1 MSRVAIVTGG
11 GSGIGEATARAL
23 ARDGHTVAVADIN
36 LAGSAAGRSIAAGQR
51 PPSPFIPTSPRSAR
65 SRRYSTTPKKLGPV
79 ATLACVAGAV
89 FMTPGHKPS
98 IVNMTTENWIKT
110 EALNAR
116 GPFLCIRAMLQRRTK
131 TPVADGRI
139 VTVASMS
146 GVTPE
151 SPTGPA
157 YSAAKAANIHLV
169 RVASLEAA
177 PLGITV
183 NAVAP
188 GLCDTPAVRADLTPE
203 QIDGARKMHTHRPAR
218 QTGRDRRIDRFPRLA
233 ARELHHRRRDTR
245 RTAAASRHD
254 LSAAARHCLTV
265 SFSSFCRWLRETP
278 TSPPPSAPPR
288 SQRRSKSRGGS
299 ANLSKTRARQR
310 RSARSPRELLLR
322 RLARRRRELLSWRQP
337 ARQQPHPV
345 AAACRA
351 NPSSGTA
358 CRNR

>member
-36 LAGSAAGRSIAAGQR
+36 LAAAQRVAQSLPGNGHIAIHTDVTEERSVEALFDDAE
-51 PPSPFIPTSPRSAR
+51 
-65 SRRYSTTPKKLGPV
+65 KKLGPV

-131 TPVADGRI
+131 APIADGRI

-203 QIDGARKMHTHRPAR
+203 QIDGARKMIPI
-218 QTGRDRRIDRFPRLA
+218 GRLGKPEEIAELIAFLA
-233 ARELHHRRRDTR
+233 
-245 RTAAASRHD
+245 
-254 LSAAARHCLTV
+254 
-265 SFSSFCRWLRETP
+265 
-278 TSPPPSAPPR
+278 
-288 SQRRSKSRGGS
+288 
-299 ANLSKTRARQR
+299 
-310 RSARSPRELLLR
+310 SPR
-322 RLARRRRELLSWRQP
+322 ASYITGAVIQAHGGRQP
-337 ARQQPHPV
+337 P
-345 AAACRA
+345 
-351 NPSSGTA
+351 
-358 CRNR
+358 

>member
-36 LAGSAAGRSIAAGQR
+36 LAAAQRVAQSLPGNGHLAIHTDVTEERSVEALFDDAE
-51 PPSPFIPTSPRSAR
+51 
-65 SRRYSTTPKKLGPV
+65 KKLGPV

-131 TPVADGRI
+131 APVADGRI

-203 QIDGARKMHTHRPAR
+203 QIDGARKMIPIGRLGKPEEIAELIAFLASPRASYITGAVIRGARRP
-218 QTGRDRRIDRFPRLA
+218 PA
-233 ARELHHRRRDTR
+233 AT
-245 RTAAASRHD
+245 D

-265 SFSSFCRWLRETP
+265 SFSSFCRWLRKHPHRRHHQHRHDHNEDRKVVADRR
-278 TSPPPSAPPR
+278 TSPKREHAGDDQHDHRESCFYVVWHGGDTNFLVGAN
-288 SQRRSKSRGGS
+288 RRGS
-299 ANLSKTRARQR
+299 SLTR
-310 RSARSPRELLLR
+310 
-322 RLARRRRELLSWRQP
+322 
-337 ARQQPHPV
+337 
-345 AAACRA
+345 
-351 NPSSGTA
+351 
-358 CRNR
+358 

>member
-23 ARDGHTVAVADIN
+23 ARDGHSVAVADIN
-36 LAGSAAGRSIAAGQR
+36 VAAAQRVAQSLPGSGHIAVHTDVTEERSVEAL
-51 PPSPFIPTSPRSAR
+51 FDETE
-65 SRRYSTTPKKLGPV
+65 KKLGPV

-146 GVTPE
+146 GVVPE

-169 RVASLEAA
+169 RVAALEAA
-177 PLGITV
+177 PLGVTL
-183 NAVAP
+183 NTVAP
-188 GLCDTPAVRADLTPE
+188 GLTDTPAVRGDLTAE
-203 QIDGARKMHTHRPAR
+203 QIEAARKNIPI
-218 QTGRDRRIDRFPRLA
+218 GRLGKPEEIAEVIAFLA
-233 ARELHHRRRDTR
+233 
-245 RTAAASRHD
+245 
-254 LSAAARHCLTV
+254 
-265 SFSSFCRWLRETP
+265 
-278 TSPPPSAPPR
+278 
-288 SQRRSKSRGGS
+288 
-299 ANLSKTRARQR
+299 
-310 RSARSPRELLLR
+310 SPR
-322 RLARRRRELLSWRQP
+322 ASYITGAVIQAHGGRQP
-337 ARQQPHPV
+337 P
-345 AAACRA
+345 
-351 NPSSGTA
+351 
-358 CRNR
+358 